1 MVSTIGRRAILPT
14 AQWRGAMDGSR
25 GFREG
30 VASLLS
36 RPDEIMLAAGASGEL
51 LVARLRVVV
60 AALLLLL
67 PLINVLGGGSI
78 RESLA
83 GLVGAV
89 IVNVFALLWLQLAR
103 RPRHYRWLPFATA
116 AFDITAITLVLAVL
130 GANHLPSALN
140 SMVVWCCYLLAILV
154 TALRSDGR
162 TTLFAGLLALL
173 QYGLLNA
180 VVFSMASSPEQLIS
194 TEYGAV
200 TAGTQIQRMLLL
212 AIVTLVTATV
222 VYRMQRL
229 VELSGTDGLTQ
240 LPNRSWLLH
249 RMPRLL
255 ESADEDGLS
264 LSLALIDLDHFKR
277 VNAEAGHH
285 AGDRALRHV
294 VAVLKGMIEPDE
306 WLVRLGGEELVLVMP
321 LPTGTAW
328 ERVDALRRRLSERP
342 FDPER
347 AHLEPIRMTFSA
359 GIASSPHDGHD
370 ASSLLGRA
378 DQRLKIAKRE
388 GRNRVV
394 ARDG

>member
-36 RPDEIMLAAGASGEL
+36 RPDEIMLSAGARGEV

-294 VAVLKGMIEPDE
+294 VAVLKGTIEPGE

-321 LPTGTAW
+321 LPMGTAW
-328 ERVDALRRRLSERP
+328 ERVDALRRLLAERP

-347 AHLEPIRMTFSA
+347 AHLEPFRMTFSA
-359 GIASSPHDGHD
+359 GIAASPHDGHD

>member
-1 MVSTIGRRAILPT
+1 
-14 AQWRGAMDGSR
+14 MDGSR
-25 GFREG
+25 SFREV

-36 RPDEIMLAAGASGEL
+36 RPDEIMLAVGASGEL
-51 LVARLRVVV
+51 LVARLRVLI

-67 PLINVLGGGSI
+67 PLANVLAGGTI
-78 RESLA
+78 TESLI
-83 GLVGAV
+83 GLGGA
-89 IVNVFALLWLQLAR
+89 IFVNVFALFWLQLAR
-103 RPRHYRWLPFATA
+103 RPRQYRWLPFATV
-116 AFDITAITLVLAVL
+116 AFDVSAATLVLAVL
-130 GANHLPSALN
+130 GIDHLPAALN
-140 SMVVWCCYLLAILV
+140 SMVVWCGYLLAILM

-173 QYGLLNA
+173 EYGALNA
-180 VVFSMASSPEQLIS
+180 VVFAMASSPEQLAS
-194 TEYGAV
+194 SEYGAV
-200 TAGTQIQRMLLL
+200 TAANQIQRMVLL
-212 AIVTLVTATV
+212 AIVTLLTTTV

-229 VELSGTDGLTQ
+229 VEMSGTDGLTR

-255 ESADEDGLS
+255 QSADEDGLS

-277 VNAEAGHH
+277 INEEAGHH

-294 VAVLKGMIEPDE
+294 VGVLKGSLEPGE

-328 ERVDALRRRLSERP
+328 ERVDALRRLLAQRP

-347 AHLEPIRMTFSA
+347 GNLEPMRLAFSA
-359 GIASSPHDGHD
+359 GIAASPHDGRD
-370 ASSLLGRA
+370 VSRLLGRA
-378 DQRLKIAKRE
+378 DKRLKIAKRE
-388 GRNRVV
+388 GRNRVI

>member
-1 MVSTIGRRAILPT
+1 
-14 AQWRGAMDGSR
+14 MDGSR
-25 GFREG
+25 GFRE
-30 VASLLS
+30 VTTSLLS
-36 RPDEIMLAAGASGEL
+36 RPDAIMLALGASGEM
-51 LVARLRVVV
+51 LVARLRMVV

-67 PLINVLGGGSI
+67 PLVRVLGGGSI
-78 RESLA
+78 KQSLA
-83 GLVGAV
+83 VLLGAV
-89 IVNVFALLWLQLAR
+89 IVNVWALLWLQLAR
-103 RPRHYRWLPFATA
+103 RPRHYRWLPFATV
-116 AFDITAITLVLAVL
+116 AFDVTAITVLLVVL

-140 SMVVWCCYLLAILV
+140 SMVVWACYLLAILV

-173 QYGLLNA
+173 QYGLLNV

-200 TAGTQIQRMLLL
+200 TASTQIQRMALLV
-212 AIVTLVTATV
+212 IVTLVTATV

-240 LPNRSWLLH
+240 LHNRTWLLH

-255 ESADEDGLS
+255 AAADEDGLS

-294 VAVLKGMIEPDE
+294 VAVLNGTIGPGE

-321 LPTGTAW
+321 LPMGTAW
-328 ERVDALRRRLSERP
+328 ERVDALRRLVAEHP
-342 FDPER
+342 FDPDR
-347 AHLEPIRMTFSA
+347 AHLEPIRLTFSA
-359 GIASSPHDGHD
+359 GIAASPHDGHD

>member
-1 MVSTIGRRAILPT
+1 
-14 AQWRGAMDGSR
+14 MDGSR
-25 GFREG
+25 GFRE
-30 VASLLS
+30 VATSLLS
-36 RPDEIMLAAGASGEL
+36 RPDEIMLVAGASGEL

-89 IVNVFALLWLQLAR
+89 IVNAFALLWLQLAR
-103 RPRHYRWLPFATA
+103 RPRQYRWLPFATV
-116 AFDITAITLVLAVL
+116 AFDITTTTVVLAVL

-140 SMVVWCCYLLAILV
+140 SMVVWCCYLLAILL

-162 TTLFAGLLALL
+162 TTLFAGVLALV

-180 VVFSMASSPEQLIS
+180 VVFSMVSSPEQLIS

-200 TAGTQIQRMLLL
+200 TAGTQIQRMVLL
-212 AIVTLVTATV
+212 AIVTLITVTV

-229 VELSGTDGLTQ
+229 IELSGTDGLTQ
-240 LPNRSWLLH
+240 LHNRSWLLH

-255 ESADEDGLS
+255 AAADEDGFS

-294 VAVLKGMIEPDE
+294 VSVLNGTIGPGE

-321 LPTGTAW
+321 FPMGTAW
-328 ERVDALRRRLSERP
+328 ERVDGLRRLLAERP
-342 FDPER
+342 FDSER

-359 GIASSPHDGHD
+359 GIAASPQDGRD
-370 ASSLLGRA
+370 VSSLLGRA